1 VTTETD
7 AIVVSAVSEYD
18 TGVSVMT
25 PLALP
30 PAHDGGT
37 PAVGHAVDA
46 MPPGKANRKG
56 H

>member
-1 VTTETD
+1 VNTETVD
-7 AIVVSAVSEYD
+7 IAVSAVSEYD
-18 TGVSVMT
+18 TCVSVMT

-30 PAHDGGT
+30 PAQDGGT